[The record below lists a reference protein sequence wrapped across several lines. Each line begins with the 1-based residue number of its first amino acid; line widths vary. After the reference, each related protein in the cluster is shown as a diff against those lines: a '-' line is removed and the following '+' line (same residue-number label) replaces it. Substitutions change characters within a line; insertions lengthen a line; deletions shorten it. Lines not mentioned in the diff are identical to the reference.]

1 VALEL
6 LTNILIVFAIA
17 LIVGM
22 IFNRIK
28 VPPLVAFILTGVI
41 VGPYGLSIISDQEQ
55 VASLAEI
62 GIILLLFTIGLEF
75 SFKDLW
81 KIRLIA
87 VIGGALQVG
96 LSFTFFFGLAL
107 LNGLPANEAILMGFL
122 FSLSSTAVVLKILH
136 QTGEMDS
143 PHGSIALGILI
154 FQDLVAIFM
163 IMAIPFLASIPQFN
177 PMPLLSGEALIILV
191 LKDLVIVLVLIACAK
206 WIIPRVMYE
215 ISRTRNQELFLLVVI
230 LTCFGVAWMVSFTGI
245 SIAIGALLAGL
256 IISGSEYSHQAASII
271 LPFRDI
277 FTSFFFISVGMLV
290 DIQFLLANFWFVVF
304 LIVLVIVVKA
314 LLATTAPLALGYP
327 LRTAV
332 MTGLAL
338 AQIGEFSFIIAQSG
352 FVTGILPFE
361 IYQTFLVVALM
372 TMAATP
378 FVIGMGHP
386 ITERLCKIPA
396 LSKVAQGSCST
407 DDPSIPRIKND
418 HLVIIGYGV
427 TGRNLA
433 LTAREAGIDYTII
446 ELNPDLVLEARKQ
459 GEPVVFG
466 DATTEGVLGHAGI
479 PTARIAVVA
488 INDPVATRKIVSL
501 SRSISPRISIIVRTR
516 YVSEVEALK
525 KGGADEVIAEEFET
539 SVEIFTVV
547 LNKYFVPRDR
557 IETFI
562 TDVRANGY
570 RMLRSRTPVQ
580 GTLSDLIQNIP
591 NITITAFTVEHASP
605 LDGKTLG
612 EFNLRKRYNL
622 LVLAIRRDEE
632 LITRLSGEFQIM
644 GGDIAIVYA
653 TPEDA
658 AKGAVFFKQT
668 EK

>member
-1 VALEL
+1 
-6 LTNILIVFAIA
+6 
-17 LIVGM
+17 M
-22 IFNRIK
+22 IFNRIR

-41 VGPYGLSIISDQEQ
+41 VGPYGLSIISEQEQ
-55 VASLAEI
+55 VANLAEI

-107 LNGLPANEAILMGFL
+107 LNSMPANEAILMGFL

-136 QTGEMDS
+136 QRGEMDS

-154 FQDLVAIFM
+154 FQDLMAIFM

-177 PMPLLSGEALIILV
+177 PMPLLSAEALLTLV

-314 LLATTAPLALGYP
+314 LIATTAPLALGYP

-433 LTAREAGIDYTII
+433 LTAREAGIDYMII

-466 DATTEGVLGHAGI
+466 DATTEGVLEHAGI

-488 INDPVATRKIVSL
+488 INDPVATRKIVSI
-501 SRSISPRISIIVRTR
+501 SRRIGPRISIIVRTR

-547 LNKYFVPRDR
+547 LNKYFVSRDR

-591 NITITAFTVEHASP
+591 NITITAFTVENTSP

-622 LVLAIRRDEE
+622 LVLAIRRGEE
-632 LITRLSGEFQIM
+632 IITGLSGEFQIE

-653 TPEDA
+653 TPEDI
-658 AKGAVFFKQT
+658 AKGAVFLRRTDK
-668 EK
+668 